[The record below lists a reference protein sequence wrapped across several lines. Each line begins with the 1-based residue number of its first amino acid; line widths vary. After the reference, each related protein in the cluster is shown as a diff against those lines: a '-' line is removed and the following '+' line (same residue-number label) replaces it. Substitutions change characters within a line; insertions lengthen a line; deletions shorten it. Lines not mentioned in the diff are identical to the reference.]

1 MPYPPTTPS
10 KPMSYSDGVRTLVEK
25 GVQDDINDA
34 CGKLAH
40 AMSTLMDKF
49 DSIGKQMHTLDL
61 LRHTAPLKPRW
72 ESMRKDV
79 AELLWQFRTN
89 AAVIS
94 GRLKL
99 FCTAVLPMAARNI
112 DGISGGKSHYHRESL
127 QVLQSYMTISAEHAA
142 LTRSL
147 VERTI
152 RVNTLLSGFSNEFAK
167 LVSRHPI
174 SGQKEMCDL
183 SLRVSEL
190 EKHIQCLFLVTGDL
204 SSVDITHLM
213 FNSVR
218 LVSSAGR
225 TGGGS
230 KLFRK
235 HVILTGDL
243 SNIGKAYEQLDR
255 KRNEVAHAQYAA
267 QLRQSRTDPVAT
279 AHTMLSAFSLDQ
291 LLTSESG
298 LSLYLA
304 IWSRLRTDCSDIF
317 HWIKNPPGQSNV
329 PPVILSYLEGGAT
342 LYTTLATALDIYA
355 AGVDPSLYASE
366 RQERR

>member
-1 MPYPPTTPS
+1 
-10 KPMSYSDGVRTLVEK
+10 MSYFDGVDTLVDK
-25 GVQDDINDA
+25 DVQDDINDA
-34 CGKLAH
+34 CSKLAH
-40 AMSTLMDKF
+40 SMSMMMDKF
-49 DSIGKQMHTLDL
+49 DSIAKQMHTLDL

-72 ESMRKDV
+72 ESMRKNV

-89 AAVIS
+89 AGVIS

-112 DGISGGKSHYHRESL
+112 DGRPGGKSHYHRESL

-142 LTRSL
+142 LTISL
-147 VERTI
+147 IERTT
-152 RVNTLLSGFSNEFAK
+152 RLSTLLAGFSNDFAK

-183 SLRVSEL
+183 SLRMSEL
-190 EKHIQCLFLVTGDL
+190 EKHIQNLFLVTGKL
-204 SSVDITHLM
+204 SSTDITHLM

-225 TGGGS
+225 TGGRS

-235 HVILTGDL
+235 RITLGGDL
-243 SNIGKAYEQLDR
+243 SNIGKVYEQLDR

-267 QLRQSRTDPVAT
+267 QLCQSRTDPVAT
-279 AHTMLSAFSLDQ
+279 AHNMLSAFCLDQ

-304 IWSRLRTDCSDIF
+304 IWSRLKADCSDILY
-317 HWIKNPPGQSNV
+317 WIKTPPGQSNV
-329 PPVILSYLEGGAT
+329 PPVISSYLEDGST
-342 LYTTLATALDIYA
+342 LYATLATALDVYA

-366 RQERR
+366 RQQRR